1 MLKSIFLWVIS
12 LSYFAIVLYFYKNGF
27 FLSAFYEKLL
37 LIIKIHSLAKI
48 VFTTLVIL
56 IPEGF
61 ILYLINHKWKN

>member
-12 LSYFAIVLYFYKNGF
+12 LTYFAIVLYFYKNSI
-27 FLSAFYEKLL
+27 FLSVFYEKLI
-37 LIIKIHSLAKI
+37 LIIKIQSLAKI

-61 ILYLINHKWKN
+61 ILYLINHKWKK